1 MNDDWTIITSL
12 AALGIS
18 LFKIALDY
26 STRHKSNIVQT
37 RKTNAESEKLQIE
50 QAEILQRMVGKYIE
64 QLDERTSEIRELEDK
79 WNKLLARVKHLEVR
93 ELELLQI
100 ISSLEKRVKELEE
113 ENLQLMRGTT

>member
-1 MNDDWTIITSL
+1 MNDDWTIVTSL

-26 STRHKSNIVQT
+26 FTSHKSNLVQT
-37 RKTNAESEKLQIE
+37 RKTNAESEKLRIE

>member
-1 MNDDWTIITSL
+1 METGFAHRRS
-12 AALGIS
+12 
-18 LFKIALDY
+18 
-26 STRHKSNIVQT
+26 QT
-37 RKTNAESEKLQIE
+37 TVIQCRNVCGKYHEY
-50 QAEILQRMVGKYIE
+50 KYIE